1 LTESLVKNEDFT
13 EIHKTISSNT
23 KEIKNFEDQFQN
35 LINKTRVNLTNLERN
50 LNICKIHYT
59 ILNET
64 VNNLTKNYKVMENF
78 EKKLSEFLFRLM
90 KVEKDI
96 VMMNLEK
103 TKINSE
109 MLETTRTFL
118 GNRFEKKFESFNT
131 RLNSLERAIQ
141 IQSSTKKPF
150 G

>member
-1 LTESLVKNEDFT
+1 MK
-13 EIHKTISSNT
+13 EILETISRKT
-23 KEIKNFEDQFQN
+23 KLIKNFNDQFQN
-35 LINKTRVNLTNLERN
+35 LINKTRFNFTKQERS
-50 LNICKIHYT
+50 LDICKIHYT

-78 EKKLSEFLFRLM
+78 EKKLSEILYRLM

-109 MLETTRTFL
+109 MLETSRTFL
-118 GNRFEKKFESFNT
+118 GNKFEKKFESFNT
-131 RLNSLERAIQ
+131 RLSSLERAIQ

>member
-1 LTESLVKNEDFT
+1 M
-13 EIHKTISSNT
+13 
-23 KEIKNFEDQFQN
+23 
-35 LINKTRVNLTNLERN
+35 INKTRFNFTNLERN

-64 VNNLTKNYKVMENF
+64 VINFPRNYKVMENI
-78 EKKLSEFLFRLM
+78 ENKLSAFIYRLM

-109 MLETTRTFL
+109 MLETSRTFL
-118 GNRFEKKFESFNT
+118 GNRFEKKSESLNT